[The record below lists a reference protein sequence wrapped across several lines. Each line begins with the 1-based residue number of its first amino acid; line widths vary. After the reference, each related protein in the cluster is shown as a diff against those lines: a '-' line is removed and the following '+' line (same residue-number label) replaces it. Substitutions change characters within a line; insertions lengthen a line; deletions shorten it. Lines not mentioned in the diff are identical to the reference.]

1 MRAIAL
7 WRETVNPPKGN
18 LMQKQMTAG
27 FNSYPFGEAAF
38 AASRKVWLASLG
50 ATVVTRDWVES
61 EGGQMFRTLVKQG
74 TAVESRAIRY
84 LGDQVETSFT
94 HANAMWKKTRSTVEA
109 SVKQA
114 ATSMV
119 DYAQQ
124 VMPKSLPK
132 IALPKAFAP
141 AAKAKA
147 PAKRARKTA
156 KVRATRVTKKAK
168 RAGKR
173 VTR

>member
-1 MRAIAL
+1 
-7 WRETVNPPKGN
+7 
-18 LMQKQMTAG
+18 MQKQMTTG
-27 FNSYPFGEAAF
+27 FNSYPFGEAAL

-84 LGDQVETSFT
+84 LGDQVETSLT

-109 SVKQA
+109 TVKQA

-124 VMPKSLPK
+124 VLPKSLPK
-132 IALPKAFAP
+132 IELPKAFAP

-147 PAKRARKTA
+147 AKRTRKTA
-156 KVRATRVTKKAK
+156 KVRVSRVAKKAK
-168 RAGKR
+168 RTTKR

>member
-1 MRAIAL
+1 
-7 WRETVNPPKGN
+7 
-18 LMQKQMTAG
+18 MQKQMTAG
-27 FNSYPFGEAAF
+27 FNSYPFGEAAL

-50 ATVVTRDWVES
+50 ATAVTRDWVES
-61 EGGQMFRTLVKQG
+61 EGGDMFRSLVKQG

-84 LGDQVETSFT
+84 LGNRVETSFT
-94 HANAMWKKTRSTVEA
+94 RANAMWRKTRNTVETT
-109 SVKQA
+109 VKQA

-124 VMPKSLPK
+124 AMPRSLPR
-132 IALPKAFAP
+132 IELPKAFTP

-147 PAKRARKTA
+147 PAKRTRKTI
-156 KVRATRVTKKAK
+156 KVRSSRVAKKAK
-168 RAGKR
+168 RTTKR

>member
-1 MRAIAL
+1 
-7 WRETVNPPKGN
+7 
-18 LMQKQMTAG
+18 MQKQMTAG
-27 FNSYPFGEAAF
+27 FNSYPFGEAAL
-38 AASRKVWLASLG
+38 AASRKIWLAGLG

-84 LGDQVETSFT
+84 LGDRLDTSFT
-94 HANAMWKKTRSTVEA
+94 QANAMWTKTRSTVEA
-109 SVKQA
+109 TVKQA

-132 IALPKAFAP
+132 IGLPKAFAS
-141 AAKAKA
+141 ASKTKA
-147 PAKRARKTA
+147 PAKRTRKTA
-156 KVRATRVTKKAK
+156 KVRTARVTKKAK
-168 RAGKR
+168 RTTKR
-173 VTR
+173 A